1 MEIGE
6 VGLPGQAVKVCLAIA
21 TDLERDLATIPLLPM
36 EDLLAVVPADLISD
50 AVDVQVQSLR
60 LLNIF

>member
-6 VGLPGQAVKVCLAIA
+6 VGLPGQTVKVCLVIA
-21 TDLERDLATIPLLPM
+21 TDLEIDLVINPLLPM

-60 LLNIF
+60 LLNIL